1 VLAPDALVTEED
13 MEKVTEMCTSK
24 RGRIGTKR
32 GSSLPRLRGSSSDF
46 SGGREI
52 IRREIAVDRR
62 RFSRNQRRGNG
73 EGVLG
78 KMRAP
83 VSEAVSVSG

>member
-13 MEKVTEMCTSK
+13 IEKVTEMRTGK
-24 RGRIGTKR
+24 RGRIGTKM
-32 GSSLPRLRGSSSDF
+32 GGGLPRLRGF
-46 SGGREI
+46 VGREI
-52 IRREIAVDRR
+52 IWREIAVDRR

-78 KMRAP
+78 KMRAL